1 MSQGSQFFFFIKWYI
16 FSAVCNNHGLIKKHK
31 RNYCGSVQKH
41 SSMRYIVGTF
51 NARESLVAVSG
62 KRPIPPTHFLFQHTL
77 TKEKLSQVSKQGFFV
92 NNYIN
97 DPFVNSYLIKTTYS
111 EKLNTPYK
119 IFCPPPSPSPKMTKF
134 NIWYF
139 FSSLINS

>member
-1 MSQGSQFFFFIKWYI
+1 
-16 FSAVCNNHGLIKKHK
+16 
-31 RNYCGSVQKH
+31 
-41 SSMRYIVGTF
+41 MRYIVGTF
-51 NARESLVAVSG
+51 NTRESLVAVSG

-119 IFCPPPSPSPKMTKF
+119 IFCPPPSLSPKMTKF
-134 NIWYF
+134 NFWYF
-139 FSSLINS
+139 FFITYKLLSMMDISDIRPIDLQTKISCFENFRRSYLYFRGIVGV

>member
-1 MSQGSQFFFFIKWYI
+1 
-16 FSAVCNNHGLIKKHK
+16 
-31 RNYCGSVQKH
+31 
-41 SSMRYIVGTF
+41 MRYIVGTF
-51 NARESLVAVSG
+51 NTRESLVAVSG

-119 IFCPPPSPSPKMTKF
+119 IFCPPPLPFPKNDQVQHLVFFFITYKLLSMMDISDIRPIDLQTKISRF
-134 NIWYF
+134 ENCRRSYLYF
-139 FSSLINS
+139 RGIVGV